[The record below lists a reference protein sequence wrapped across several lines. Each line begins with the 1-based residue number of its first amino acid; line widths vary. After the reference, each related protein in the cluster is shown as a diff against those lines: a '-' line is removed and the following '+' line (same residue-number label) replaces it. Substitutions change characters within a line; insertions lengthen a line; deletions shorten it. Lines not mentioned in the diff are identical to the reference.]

1 MALRCNKCHQGEP
14 YLSDTWCLAC
24 SSVEALT
31 GELKCGWGNTGTRA
45 LATDVL
51 TTAVRQVRALR
62 RLGLAGAGK
71 ARARTPEP
79 VRAAPPTERTE
90 APPEGAG
97 ADRVEKREERVP
109 TPPKSVVKD
118 EEGRSKSAVSE
129 YTYEDAES
137 ETEALPPSGLKPAP
151 KAAVEKERSEIPRR
165 RTSRASGGSPVADS
179 SRAREDREER
189 EDRREEKG
197 EDRHRSRQRRRSRSR
212 RDHHREGH
220 EDQGRK
226 KKKKRHRP
234 QHRGGSKHQKQ
245 YKAADD
251 PYRRFHYQQPGSFW
265 DRAPSPR

>member
-31 GELKCGWGNTGTRA
+31 GELKCGWRNQGTRA

-62 RLGLAGAGK
+62 RLGLAGAGR

-79 VRAAPPTERTE
+79 VKGDPPAEPRG

-97 ADRVEKREERVP
+97 ADRVERREERAP
-109 TPPKSVVKD
+109 TPPKPLVKD
-118 EEGRSKSAVSE
+118 EEKGSKSDASE
-129 YTYEDAES
+129 YTYEDGES
-137 ETEALPPSGLKPAP
+137 ETEALPASGLKAAP

-165 RTSRASGGSPVADS
+165 RSSRASGGSPVAGS
-179 SRAREDREER
+179 SRAREDRGECEE
-189 EDRREEKG
+189 RREEKG
-197 EDRHRSRQRRRSRSR
+197 EHRHRSRQRRRSRSR

-220 EDQGRK
+220 EETGRK
-226 KKKKRHRP
+226 KRKKRHRP
-234 QHRGGSKHQKQ
+234 QHRGGSKHQKH
-245 YKAADD
+245 YKAAED
-251 PYRRFHYQQPGSFW
+251 PYRRFHYRQPGSFW